1 MASSVSVSVPTWLTF
16 TSTALASPFWIPCWI
31 TAGLV
36 TNRSSP
42 TSCTRPPRRRVGLAQ
57 PVLDRHDG
65 IAIDDRL
72 VAGDQFVAV
81 EGDALTAEAIPAVV
95 LGELAGR
102 DVQRQ
107 RDVVAGTVAGALDGL
122 HEEVEGGGVAAE
134 RRREAALV
142 AQPRAELLFLQGLLE
157 GVEDLDGDP

>member
-1 MASSVSVSVPTWLTF
+1 MRSSWLY
-16 TSTALASPFWIPCWI
+16 LAVRSLRATEPVLIWPAF
-31 TAGLV
+31 TAG
-36 TNRSSP
+36 
-42 TSCTRPPRRRVGLAQ
+42 
-57 PVLDRHDG
+57 
-65 IAIDDRL
+65 AIR
-72 VAGDQFVAV
+72 
-81 EGDALTAEAIPAVV
+81 AVV

-107 RDVVAGTVAGALDGL
+107 RDVVAGRVAGALDGL

-157 GVEDLDGDP
+157 RVEDLDGHAERVAERVGARRHQR